1 MILAIWL
8 PVDPVLSLVVRIDRH
23 APNGK
28 VSCYFAATDILIVI
42 NLSVTHS
49 APPIKSMKRFRKS
62 LTWKVLYPLLY
73 MFHKLF
79 PGYYDLVDYGQI
91 LYPLLYMPTNT
102 FPNAV
107 IMLVVIYYRHRGLTS
122 YDSILCRQICKLISG
137 NSFHEIGFPQEINF
151 FACRKITQPEHTRQ
165 HFVL

>member
-1 MILAIWL
+1 MA
-8 PVDPVLSLVVRIDRH
+8 SLRRSPNGSIAPIINIERH

-28 VSCYFAATDILIVI
+28 VRCYFAATDILIVI

-49 APPIKSMKRFRKS
+49 APPIKSMKRFQKS

-73 MFHKLF
+73 MSEKCFIWYCVFVHHRQL
-79 PGYYDLVDYGQI
+79 

-137 NSFHEIGFPQEINF
+137 NSFYEIGFPQEINF

>member
-49 APPIKSMKRFRKS
+49 APPIKSMKRFQKS
-62 LTWKVLYPLLY
+62 LTWKVLCPLLY
-73 MFHKLF
+73 MFHKFF

-91 LYPLLYMPTNT
+91 LYPLLYMSEKC
-102 FPNAV
+102 F
-107 IMLVVIYYRHRGLTS
+107 I
-122 YDSILCRQICKLISG
+122 
-137 NSFHEIGFPQEINF
+137 
-151 FACRKITQPEHTRQ
+151 
-165 HFVL
+165 